1 MMVLSEKVFLR
12 LLTKHRSS
20 LEHQHYLM
28 KKERALLI
36 GTSTGQKG
44 KWEVVDSL
52 EELSRL
58 AETAGACVEKAIVQE
73 LKKIDASL
81 LIGKGK
87 AREVGTF
94 VESSPIDLVIFDDE
108 LTPTQQ
114 RNLEAL
120 FNTKTIDRTGLILD
134 IFAQRAQSREGKL
147 QVELAQLTYTLPRL
161 RGKGTLL
168 SRLGGGIGT
177 RGPGETQ
184 LEVDRRKIKERIT
197 RLKRELEKTRK
208 VRKLHRLNR
217 KSLSSSTVALIGYTN
232 AGKSTLLNRLSRT
245 RVPTEDRLFST
256 LDPKIGKIR
265 LPNNQEVFI
274 TDTVGFIEKLPH
286 QLIAAFKA
294 TFEEVKASDIL
305 LHLIDIGNPQ
315 FEAHIRAV
323 NRVLAESNVSPAH
336 IIHVLNKIDRVSHKP
351 MISSW
356 VKKLEN
362 GVAVSAITGEGIDD
376 LLLKLST
383 VVSEAL
389 KKVKLTIPF
398 QEGEIIS
405 TILSR
410 GNIITKKYLATGIVI
425 EAEIS
430 KALVDEV
437 KPYMH

>member
-1 MMVLSEKVFLR
+1 ME
-12 LLTKHRSS
+12 
-20 LEHQHYLM
+20 
-28 KKERALLI
+28 KERALLI
-36 GTSTGQKG
+36 GTSTGERG
-44 KWEVVDSL
+44 EWEVADSL

-58 AETAGACVEKAIVQE
+58 AETAGASVEKTIVQE

-87 AREVGTF
+87 AQEVRSY
-94 VESSPIDLVIFDDE
+94 VESNPIDLVIFDDE

-184 LEVDRRKIKERIT
+184 LEVDRRKIKGRIT

-217 KSLSSSTVALIGYTN
+217 ESLSSLTVALIGYTN

-245 RVPTEDRLFST
+245 RVPAEDRLFST

-265 LPNNQEVFI
+265 LPNNQEVFL

-294 TFEEVKASDIL
+294 TFEEVKASDVL
-305 LHLIDIGNPQ
+305 LHLIDISNPQ
-315 FEAHIRAV
+315 FEAHIRSV
-323 NRVLAESNVSPAH
+323 NRVLAESTVSPTH

-362 GVAVSAITGEGIDD
+362 GVAVSATTGEGLDD

-383 VVSEAL
+383 VVSKTL

-398 QEGEIIS
+398 QDGEIIS
-405 TILSR
+405 TILSK
-410 GNIITKKYLATGIVI
+410 GNIITKKYLSTGIVI

-430 KALVDEV
+430 NVLVDEV
-437 KPYMH
+437 KHYMH

>member
-1 MMVLSEKVFLR
+1 ME
-12 LLTKHRSS
+12 
-20 LEHQHYLM
+20 
-28 KKERALLI
+28 KERALLI
-36 GTSTGQKG
+36 GTSTGQRG
-44 KWEVVDSL
+44 EWEVADSL

-58 AETAGACVEKAIVQE
+58 AETAGASVEKTIVQE

-87 AREVGTF
+87 AQEVRSY
-94 VESSPIDLVIFDDE
+94 VESNPIDLVIFDDE

-197 RLKRELEKTRK
+197 RLKRELEKIRK

-217 KSLSSSTVALIGYTN
+217 ESLSSLTVALIGYTN

-245 RVPTEDRLFST
+245 RVPAEDRLFST

-265 LPNNQEVFI
+265 LPNNQEVFL

-294 TFEEVKASDIL
+294 TFEEVKASDVL
-305 LHLIDIGNPQ
+305 LHLIDISNPQ
-315 FEAHIRAV
+315 FEAHIRSV
-323 NRVLAESNVSPAH
+323 NRVLAESTVSPTH

-362 GVAVSAITGEGIDD
+362 GVAVSATTGEGLDD

-383 VVSEAL
+383 VVSKTL

-398 QEGEIIS
+398 QDGEIIS
-405 TILSR
+405 TILSK
-410 GNIITKKYLATGIVI
+410 GNIITKKYLSTGIVI

-430 KALVDEV
+430 NVLVDEV

>member
-1 MMVLSEKVFLR
+1 MEKE
-12 LLTKHRSS
+12 K
-20 LEHQHYLM
+20 
-28 KKERALLI
+28 ALLI
-36 GTSTGQKG
+36 GTSTGERG
-44 KWEVVDSL
+44 EWEVADSL

-58 AETAGACVEKAIVQE
+58 AETAGASVEKTIVQE

-87 AREVGTF
+87 AQEVRSY
-94 VESSPIDLVIFDDE
+94 VESNPIDLVIFDDE

-184 LEVDRRKIKERIT
+184 LEVDRRKIKGRIT

-217 KSLSSSTVALIGYTN
+217 ESLSSLTVALIGYTN

-245 RVPTEDRLFST
+245 RVPAEDRLFST

-265 LPNNQEVFI
+265 LPNNQEVFL

-294 TFEEVKASDIL
+294 TFEEVKASDVL
-305 LHLIDIGNPQ
+305 LHLIDISNPQ
-315 FEAHIRAV
+315 FEAHIRSV
-323 NRVLAESNVSPAH
+323 NRVLAESTVSPTH

-362 GVAVSAITGEGIDD
+362 GVAVSAITGEGLDD

-383 VVSEAL
+383 VVSKTL

-398 QEGEIIS
+398 QDGEIIS
-405 TILSR
+405 TILSK
-410 GNIITKKYLATGIVI
+410 GNIITKKYLSTGIVI

-430 KALVDEV
+430 NVLVDEV
-437 KPYMH
+437 KHYMH

>member
-1 MMVLSEKVFLR
+1 MEQNTNKEK
-12 LLTKHRSS
+12 
-20 LEHQHYLM
+20 
-28 KKERALLI
+28 ALLI
-36 GTSTGQKG
+36 GTSAGQKRD
-44 KWEVVDSL
+44 WEVAESL

-58 AETAGACVEKAIVQE
+58 AETAGARVEKTIVQE
-73 LKKIDASL
+73 LKRIDPSL

-87 AREVGTF
+87 AEEICTYVKSHT
-94 VESSPIDLVIFDDE
+94 INLVVFDDE

-120 FNTKTIDRTGLILD
+120 FDTKTIDRTGLILD

-147 QVELAQLTYTLPRL
+147 QVELAQLNYTLPRL
-161 RGKGTLL
+161 RGKGTML

-197 RLKRELEKTRK
+197 RLKRELDKVRK

-217 KSLSSSTVALIGYTN
+217 KALSPSTITLVGYTN

-245 RVPTEDRLFST
+245 RVPAEDQLFST
-256 LDPKIGKIR
+256 LDPKVGKIR
-265 LPNNQEVFI
+265 LPNNQEVFL

-305 LHLIDIGNPQ
+305 LHLIDISNPQ
-315 FEAHIRAV
+315 FEAQIKAV
-323 NRVLAESNVSPAH
+323 NRVLAESNISPTH
-336 IIHVLNKIDRVSHKP
+336 IIHVLNKIDSVSHKP

-356 VKKLEN
+356 AQKLEN
-362 GVAVSAITGEGIDD
+362 GVAVSALTGEGVET
-376 LLLKLST
+376 LLGKIAA
-383 VVSEAL
+383 VVSETL

-398 QEGEIIS
+398 EAGETIS
-405 TILSR
+405 TILNR
-410 GNIITKKYLATGIVI
+410 GNIITKEYLDTGIVI

-437 KPYMH
+437 KPYLH

>member
-1 MMVLSEKVFLR
+1 ME
-12 LLTKHRSS
+12 
-20 LEHQHYLM
+20 
-28 KKERALLI
+28 KERALLI
-36 GTSTGQKG
+36 GTSTGERG
-44 KWEVVDSL
+44 EWEVADSL

-58 AETAGACVEKAIVQE
+58 AETAGASVEKTIVQE

-87 AREVGTF
+87 AQEVRSY
-94 VESSPIDLVIFDDE
+94 VESNPIDLVIFDDE

-184 LEVDRRKIKERIT
+184 LEVDRRKIKGRIT
-197 RLKRELEKTRK
+197 RLKRELEKIRK

-217 KSLSSSTVALIGYTN
+217 ESLSSLTVALIGYTN

-245 RVPTEDRLFST
+245 RVPAEDRLFST

-265 LPNNQEVFI
+265 LPNNQEVFL

-294 TFEEVKASDIL
+294 TFEEVKASDVL
-305 LHLIDIGNPQ
+305 LHLIDISNPQ
-315 FEAHIRAV
+315 FEAHIRSV
-323 NRVLAESNVSPAH
+323 NRVLAESTVSPTH

-362 GVAVSAITGEGIDD
+362 GVAVSATTGEGLDD

-383 VVSEAL
+383 VVSKTL

-398 QEGEIIS
+398 QDGEIIS
-405 TILSR
+405 TILSK
-410 GNIITKKYLATGIVI
+410 GNIITKKYLSTGIVI

-430 KALVDEV
+430 NVLVDEV